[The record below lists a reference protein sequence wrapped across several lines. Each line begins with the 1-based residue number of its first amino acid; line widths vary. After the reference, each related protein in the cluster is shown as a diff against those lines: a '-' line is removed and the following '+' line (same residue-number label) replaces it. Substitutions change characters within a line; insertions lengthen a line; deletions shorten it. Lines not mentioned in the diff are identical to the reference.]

1 MITVK
6 EAVGADLTASAW
18 VTQHAPKIPRG
29 GRVMDYACGH
39 GRHTFWLA
47 SQGYEVLAIDQNQ
60 DALAAIAE
68 KADQLGLP
76 VKTQVIDLEE
86 NNWSLAGSE
95 HAKAYDGLIVTNYLY
110 RPFLPRLPELLKD
123 HGVLI
128 YETFAQGNEVF
139 GKPSSPDF
147 LLCPNELLGFG
158 RNMQILAYEDLEI
171 HSPKRA
177 CIQRICAVP
186 LQSKT

>member
-6 EAVGADLTASAW
+6 AAVGADLVASAW
-18 VTQHAPKIPRG
+18 VTQHATKIARG
-29 GRVMDYACGH
+29 GRVLDYACGH

-47 SQGYEVLAIDQNQ
+47 SQGYEVLAVDQNQ
-60 DALAAIAE
+60 EALAAIAE

-76 VKTQVIDLEE
+76 IEVQLIDLEGD
-86 NNWSLAGSE
+86 NWLLTGSK
-95 HAKAYDGLIVTNYLY
+95 HTKAYDGLIVTNYLY

-139 GKPSSPDF
+139 GKPSNPDF
-147 LLCPNELLGFG
+147 LLCPNELLGFA

-171 HSPKRA
+171 NSSKPA